1 MQNILCQFL
10 WHRVGDGKWS
20 FLMTLN
26 GALAGMVG
34 DVTNL
39 LYFVF
44 IFISITILMNN
55 MIITTLLF
63 LIITKLILTGGSM
76 RWVQRLRALGSNGHW
91 CWSCFCLPLHS
102 HPYDQVMI

>member
-39 LYFVF
+39 LCFVF
-44 IFISITILMNN
+44 ILMI
-55 MIITTLLF
+55 MII
-63 LIITKLILTGGSM
+63 M
-76 RWVQRLRALGSNGHW
+76 
-91 CWSCFCLPLHS
+91 
-102 HPYDQVMI
+102 DMI

>member
-34 DVTNL
+34 DVTNH

-44 IFISITILMNN
+44 TIIII
-55 MIITTLLF
+55 MII
-63 LIITKLILTGGSM
+63 M
-76 RWVQRLRALGSNGHW
+76 
-91 CWSCFCLPLHS
+91 
-102 HPYDQVMI
+102 DMI